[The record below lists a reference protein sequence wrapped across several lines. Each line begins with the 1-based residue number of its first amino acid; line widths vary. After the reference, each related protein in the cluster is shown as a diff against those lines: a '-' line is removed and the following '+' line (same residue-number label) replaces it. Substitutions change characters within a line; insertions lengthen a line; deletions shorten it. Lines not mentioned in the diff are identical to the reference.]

1 VANVPPQN
9 EPPQNQPP
17 KDWVYP
23 LVLLIVFSVLGVIA
37 LVGVLWLIG
46 SEKLQSDEAARN
58 VITVVVTIGTLVIAL
73 LLVLAVTLQQDG
85 KATERFEKG
94 KEVLAILVG
103 ILGTI
108 VGFYFGT
115 KVEADK
121 KSPQPPAATGKSEGG
136 APKDKGK
143 SGTKAG
149 EPTPTSM
156 PVLKPTPEPSP
167 TFEPPAT
174 EPTAS
179 P

>member
-9 EPPQNQPP
+9 EPPQKPP
-17 KDWVYP
+17 EKDDRYSKW
-23 LVLLIVFSVLGVIA
+23 LLIVFSLLGGTT

-46 SEKLQSDEAARN
+46 CGKISTAEAARN

-85 KATERFEKG
+85 QAVARFEKG

-121 KSPQPPAATGKSEGG
+121 KSGQPPAATGKADAKD

-149 EPTPTSM
+149 EPTPA
-156 PVLKPTPEPSP
+156 PVIEPKPAAGAGEESP
-167 TFEPPAT
+167 GKAGG
-174 EPTAS
+174 
-179 P
+179 